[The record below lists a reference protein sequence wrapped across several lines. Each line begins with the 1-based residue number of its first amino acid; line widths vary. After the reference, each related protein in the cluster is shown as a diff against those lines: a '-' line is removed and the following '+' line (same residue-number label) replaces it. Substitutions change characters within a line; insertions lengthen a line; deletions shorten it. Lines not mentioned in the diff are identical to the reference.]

1 MTPNWRRQRCGHLSC
16 RASRSFVEPQ
26 RKADER
32 SSRIWRNGPEIA
44 TGPRSSIIG
53 TAIRSRRGRAPRS
66 WGVARIDPEIGSY
79 AIIQF
84 KKLPLCEVA
93 HTPPGIGDLYA
104 GRLPA
109 AAAWSVPLEGAV
121 PRTNLWSNSVPRVEL
136 DQRSREA
143 SRRLKQIERLF
154 KPPVRVRHSRLLRL
168 IYVLSL
174 GTCSAMPQ

>member
-1 MTPNWRRQRCGHLSC
+1 MNEVP
-16 RASRSFVEPQ
+16 ASGEMDLKLPQ
-26 RKADER
+26 DLGPPSSEQQFDPGEDE
-32 SSRIWRNGPEIA
+32 
-44 TGPRSSIIG
+44 
-53 TAIRSRRGRAPRS
+53 RRGRGASRE
-66 WGVARIDPEIGSY
+66 IDPEIGSY

-121 PRTNLWSNSVPRVEL
+121 LRTNLWSHSVPRVEL

-143 SRRLKQIERLF
+143 SLRLEQIERLF
-154 KPPVRVRHSRLLRL
+154 KSPVRVRHSRVLRL
-168 IYVLSL
+168 IYILSL